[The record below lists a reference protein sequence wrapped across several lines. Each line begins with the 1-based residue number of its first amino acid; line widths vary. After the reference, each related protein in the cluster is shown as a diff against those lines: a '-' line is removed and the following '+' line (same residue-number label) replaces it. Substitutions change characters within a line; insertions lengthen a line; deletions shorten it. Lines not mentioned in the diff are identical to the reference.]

1 MVSLQHM
8 KISKAEDEIILE
20 PHTDQ
25 SQILDLKVRVILKLI
40 DGFDFWL
47 RIPKNKLKIIK
58 DAHKLLDTSVVMLD
72 DLDSKPIWSNTT
84 NCSGYRNDGLAA
96 TLNAANFTRCIAV
109 NKSFELDHPEAIG
122 ICIEQVLE
130 SYRGQGMEYDWKEN
144 VKCPTEDEYRRMCIR
159 KTGSFYYNSV
169 RLMQLFSDDK
179 SNFVKIT
186 EILAQFFRIYEDY
199 IDLTQNSSEYC
210 KNFSLG
216 KFNFAVVHA
225 INKYPE
231 DVQLMNL
238 IKQKSADK
246 TIHKYM
252 MSLLEQFGSLEY
264 TKETLIILRN
274 EAEEEMKKF
283 EYNPFI
289 IELLDDALSKFNIV

>member
-1 MVSLQHM
+1 MVSLQQL
-8 KISKAEDEIILE
+8 KISKTEDEIILE
-20 PHTDQ
+20 PHTNQ
-25 SQILDLKVRVILKLI
+25 SQILDQKVRVILKLI

-58 DAHKLLDTSVVMLD
+58 DAHKIMDTSVMLD
-72 DLDSKPIWSNTT
+72 DLDSKPICSNTT
-84 NCSGYRNDGLAA
+84 NCSGYRNDSLAA
-96 TLNAANFTRCIAV
+96 TLNAANFAGCIAV

-122 ICIEQVLE
+122 ICVEQTLE
-130 SYRGQGMEYDWKEN
+130 SYRGQAMEYDWREN
-144 VKCPTEDEYRRMCIR
+144 LKCPTEDEYRRMCIR

-210 KNFSLG
+210 KSFSLG

-238 IKQKSADK
+238 IKQKSTDK
-246 TIHKYM
+246 KIYKYM
-252 MSLLEQFGSLEY
+252 MSLLEQFGSLEH

-289 IELLDDALSKFNIV
+289 IKFLDDALSKFNSV